1 MVAGMRYLCVSFFTQ
16 IRSGKQACTGLS
28 HMTHPG
34 HIIYILKTVKINQR
48 SLYTRDIYVD
58 HQTGMWSDLIWSHLI
73 WSHLVRSHLI
83 WPDSMWSVRTTDFE
97 GCLLIGIYPGNWFQS
112 VYNMSS
118 RNEKNV
124 SCGVDD
130 FFTKLIFAKL
140 SVILQEYS
148 NVRTI
153 DFDCSLKAAQTDR
166 MIDRGRTYPPTRSQL
181 VGSLA
186 PLQLFMTCLLYT
198 SDAADE

>member
-1 MVAGMRYLCVSFFTQ
+1 
-16 IRSGKQACTGLS
+16 
-28 HMTHPG
+28 
-34 HIIYILKTVKINQR
+34 
-48 SLYTRDIYVD
+48 
-58 HQTGMWSDLIWSHLI
+58 
-73 WSHLVRSHLI
+73 
-83 WPDSMWSVRTTDFE
+83 
-97 GCLLIGIYPGNWFQS
+97 
-112 VYNMSS
+112 MSS

-186 PLQLFMTCLLYT
+186 PLQLFMTVKKNWPVSERPDNSRDDRGKQNLPT
-198 SDAADE
+198 RSKRQARRG